1 MAKLVLLF
9 SLSSLLA
16 FYIVFSYPSCTIVC
30 LLVCVLFCFLGLYM
44 WLFDCLIFCN
54 RFVDHFIV
62 FLTNDCHIYILCF
75 GRFLPMLCPRLLWAF
90 TALLVFYCSRCLCLL
105 CFCLLLPFVGCLCS
119 FDVFVTNSI
128 APFFWVF
135 CLRLVYICGL
145 VLLFRLLISFLS
157 CLFMTSIHC
166 LNRSPLLLPIC
177 SSRSSSLHTTIICV
191 NIVRVLPYPY
201 FAKHVLCVH
210 FRLFLSRFPFH
221 PVNLYPIAPIRIN
234 CYSFTLI
241 LDHSAQKPHNI
252 MSGEISP
259 AIGHKSWHIRP

>member
-30 LLVCVLFCFLGLYM
+30 LLVCVFFCFLGLYM

-54 RFVDHFIV
+54 RFVDRFIV

-90 TALLVFYCSRCLCLL
+90 AALLVFYCSRCLCLL

-119 FDVFVTNSI
+119 FDVSVTNSI

-135 CLRLVYICGL
+135 CLRLVYLWPCFAVSFTHL
-145 VLLFRLLISFLS
+145 VSFLPFHDFNTLLES
-157 CLFMTSIHC
+157 IAAPTSH
-166 LNRSPLLLPIC
+166 LLLP
-177 SSRSSSLHTTIICV
+177 L
-191 NIVRVLPYPY
+191 IVLAHNNYLCEHCACFDLPI
-201 FAKHVLCVH
+201 LCKACPLRT
-210 FRLFLSRFPFH
+210 F
-221 PVNLYPIAPIRIN
+221 
-234 CYSFTLI
+234 
-241 LDHSAQKPHNI
+241 
-252 MSGEISP
+252 
-259 AIGHKSWHIRP
+259 